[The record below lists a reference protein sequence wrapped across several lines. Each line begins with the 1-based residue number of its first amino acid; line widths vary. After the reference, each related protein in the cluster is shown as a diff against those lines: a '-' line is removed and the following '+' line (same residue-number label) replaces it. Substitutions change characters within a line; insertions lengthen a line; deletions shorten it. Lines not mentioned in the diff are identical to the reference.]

1 MYTENSSS
9 ASRIDH
15 PFAPV
20 YDSKSRVLVLGTM
33 PSPRSRT
40 AGFYYMHG
48 QNRFWPVIAALTGER
63 LCYTNDEGSKAV
75 DERRALVLPHGIA
88 LWDVL
93 ASCDIK
99 GAADASIQKPVA
111 NDFSQLLAS
120 SHIERIYCTGQTAYK
135 LYTKLCEEAT
145 HIRAVCLPSTSSAN
159 RGRWPLNALIAAYR
173 CVLECGAR

>member
-48 QNRFWPVIAALTGER
+48 QNRFWPVIAAITGER
-63 LCYTNDEGSKAV
+63 LGYANDEGIKAV
-75 DERRALVLPHGIA
+75 DERRTLVLRHGIA

-93 ASCDIK
+93 ASCDIR
-99 GAADASIQKPVA
+99 GAADTSIQNPIA
-111 NDFSQLLAS
+111 NDFSTLLAS

-145 HIRAVCLPSTSSAN
+145 HIGAVCLPSTSSAN
-159 RGRWPLNALIAAYR
+159 RGRWPLDALTAAYR
-173 CVLECGAR
+173 CILECGAR

>member
-1 MYTENSSS
+1 MRTVNPPA

-48 QNRFWPVIAALTGER
+48 QNRFWPVIASLVGER
-63 LCYTNDEGSKAV
+63 LGYANDAGSKAV
-75 DERRALVLPHGIA
+75 DERRALVLRHGIA

-93 ASCDIK
+93 ASCDIR
-99 GAADASIQKPVA
+99 GAADTSIKNPVP
-111 NDFSQLLAS
+111 NDFSKLLVS
-120 SHIERIYCTGQTAYK
+120 SHIDRIYCTGQTAYK

-145 HIRAVCLPSTSSAN
+145 HIGAVCLPSTSSAN
-159 RGRWPLNALIAAYR
+159 RGRWPLDALIEAYR
-173 CVLECGAR
+173 CVFER

>member
-1 MYTENSSS
+1 MRTVNPPS

-48 QNRFWPVIAALTGER
+48 QNRFWPVIASLAGEALG
-63 LCYTNDEGSKAV
+63 YANDAGSKAV
-75 DERRALVLPHGIA
+75 DERRALVLRHGIA

-93 ASCDIK
+93 ASCDIR
-99 GAADASIQKPVA
+99 GAADTSIKNPVP
-111 NDFSQLLAS
+111 NDFSTLLAS
-120 SHIERIYCTGQTAYK
+120 SHIDRIYCTGQTAYK

-159 RGRWPLNALIAAYR
+159 RGRWSLDALIEAYR
-173 CVLECGAR
+173 CVFER

>member
-1 MYTENSSS
+1 MRTVNPPS

-48 QNRFWPVIAALTGER
+48 QNRFWPVIASLAGER
-63 LCYTNDEGSKAV
+63 LGYANDAGSKAV
-75 DERRALVLPHGIA
+75 DERRALVLRHGIA

-93 ASCDIK
+93 ASCDIR
-99 GAADASIQKPVA
+99 GAADTSIQNPIA
-111 NDFSQLLAS
+111 NDFSTLLAS
-120 SHIERIYCTGQTAYK
+120 SQIGRIYCTGQTAYK

-145 HIRAVCLPSTSSAN
+145 HIGAVCLPSTSSAN
-159 RGRWPLNALIAAYR
+159 RGRWPLDALIEAYR
-173 CVLECGAR
+173 CVFER

>member
-1 MYTENSSS
+1 MHTENSSS

-48 QNRFWPVIAALTGER
+48 QNRFWPVIAAITGER
-63 LCYTNDEGSKAV
+63 LGYANDEGIKAV
-75 DERRALVLPHGIA
+75 DERRTLVLRHGIA

-93 ASCDIK
+93 ASCDIR
-99 GAADASIQKPVA
+99 GATDTSIQNPIA
-111 NDFSQLLAS
+111 NDFSTLLAS

-145 HIRAVCLPSTSSAN
+145 HIGAVCLPSTSSAN
-159 RGRWPLNALIAAYR
+159 CGRWPLDALIEAYR
-173 CVLECGAR
+173 CVFER

>member
-1 MYTENSSS
+1 MRTVNPPA

-40 AGFYYMHG
+40 AGFYYMNG
-48 QNRFWPVIAALTGER
+48 QNRFWPVIAAITGER
-63 LCYTNDEGSKAV
+63 LGYANDEGIKAV
-75 DERRALVLPHGIA
+75 DERRTLVLRHGIA

-93 ASCDIK
+93 ASCDIR
-99 GAADASIQKPVA
+99 GATDTSIQNPIA
-111 NDFSQLLAS
+111 NDFSTLLAS

-145 HIRAVCLPSTSSAN
+145 HIGAVCLPSTSSAN
-159 RGRWPLNALIAAYR
+159 RGRWPLDALIKAYR
-173 CVLECGAR
+173 CVFER

>member
-48 QNRFWPVIAALTGER
+48 QNRFWPVIAAITGER
-63 LCYTNDEGSKAV
+63 LGYANDEGIKAV
-75 DERRALVLPHGIA
+75 DERRTLVLRHGIA

-93 ASCDIK
+93 ASCDIR
-99 GAADASIQKPVA
+99 GAADTSIQNPIA
-111 NDFSQLLAS
+111 NDFSTLLAS

-159 RGRWPLNALIAAYR
+159 RGRWPLDALTAAYR
-173 CVLECGAR
+173 CILECGAR

>member
-1 MYTENSSS
+1 MRTVNPPA
-9 ASRIDH
+9 ASRIEH
-15 PFAPV
+15 PFEPV

-48 QNRFWPVIAALTGER
+48 QNRFWPVIAAITGER
-63 LCYTNDEGSKAV
+63 LGYANDEGIKAV
-75 DERRALVLPHGIA
+75 DERRTLVLRHGIA

-93 ASCDIK
+93 ASCDIRR
-99 GAADASIQKPVA
+99 AADTSIQNPIA
-111 NDFSQLLAS
+111 NDFSTLLAS

-145 HIRAVCLPSTSSAN
+145 HIGAVCLPSTSSAN
-159 RGRWPLNALIAAYR
+159 RGRWPLDALIEAYR
-173 CVLECGAR
+173 CVFER

>member
-1 MYTENSSS
+1 MHTVNSAA

-48 QNRFWPVIAALTGER
+48 QNRFWPVIASLAGER
-63 LCYTNDEGSKAV
+63 LGYANDAGSKAV
-75 DERRALVLPHGIA
+75 DERRALVLRHGIA

-93 ASCDIK
+93 ASCDIR
-99 GAADASIQKPVA
+99 GAADTSIKNPVP
-111 NDFSQLLAS
+111 NDFSKLLVS
-120 SHIERIYCTGQTAYK
+120 SHINRIYCTGRTAYK

-145 HIRAVCLPSTSSAN
+145 HIGAVCLPSTSSAN
-159 RGRWPLNALIAAYR
+159 RGHWPLDALIEAYR
-173 CVLECGAR
+173 CVFER